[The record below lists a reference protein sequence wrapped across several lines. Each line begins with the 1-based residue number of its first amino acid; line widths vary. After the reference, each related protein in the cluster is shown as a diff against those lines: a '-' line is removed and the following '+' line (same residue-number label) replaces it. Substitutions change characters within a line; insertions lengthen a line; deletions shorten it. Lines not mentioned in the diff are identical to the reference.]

1 VGDDDAR
8 VATLELAE
16 KGREGI
22 VIAGHARVAEDEPD
36 AVGWLPAL
44 GAAADTERHEQPD
57 Q

>member
-44 GAAADTERHEQPD
+44 GAAAETERHEQPD